1 MGLDQHETLS
11 LSALSL
17 ELLRLVSDHDFLK
30 LREVRSLND
39 FVCDLVQDE
48 QQIYIFLT

>member
-17 ELLRLVSDHDFLK
+17 ELFRLVSDHDFLK
-30 LREVRSLND
+30 LREVGSFND
-39 FVCDLVQDE
+39 LVCDLVQDE

>member
-11 LSALSL
+11 LSTLSL
-17 ELLRLVSDHDFLK
+17 ELFRLVSDHDFLK
-30 LREVRSLND
+30 LRKVRSFND
-39 FVCDLVQDE
+39 LVCDLVQYE